1 MLDQVE
7 VFCPHCFANY
17 FVSPERIPE
26 DGVSTPCKKCGKS
39 FTMIKASGDPLK
51 DRASRQQGYVVIQ
64 PKKRRSPEEE
74 SNGYSSREVR
84 QEKSAASGL
93 FKTKGFKLGV
103 CAAGIVLVV
112 VLGVFYLWKYSVH
125 NQFEKSLRNTLAQ
138 ASNGRFEF
146 KLEDIK
152 FSVLRGLTREQGCL
166 YGLALSD
173 REARKILYYADKVY
187 FQIDPSKK
195 QFVTEPFTMRV
206 NVYNTKIIL
215 NGCVVEADG
224 TDGWHATLR
233 AKEANAELERTEM
246 LTGQGLEIKLG
257 FKGGDWNADPR
268 FVLGDAQLSLKVKLV
283 ASLSEKITN
292 DVDILFTLK
301 NALLPKQADGAQAG
315 AGKYSETMRTKWAES
330 KAVAS
335 IDRCSLNILG
345 SAVQLAGKLEF
356 HNPLDESDLDLSFR
370 AKDFS
375 RIMKF
380 LHRMNSETF
389 DKVVLMLVALDENKV
404 NVYAPSTDS
413 LDLNVS
419 YKTSKIKINEQE
431 VTPLTLPLSPGLGER
446 AG

>member
-152 FSVLRGLTREQGCL
+152 FSALGGLTREQGCL

-215 NGCVVEADG
+215 NGCVFEAAG
-224 TDGWHATLR
+224 SDGWHATFR
-233 AKEANAELERTEM
+233 TKEATAEVEGM
-246 LTGQGLEIKLG
+246 DVFTGQGLELTLG

-268 FVLGDAQLSLKVKLV
+268 FLLGDADLGLKVKQV
-283 ASLSEKITN
+283 ESLSASISKN
-292 DVDILFTLK
+292 VDILFTLK
-301 NALLPKQADGAQAG
+301 NGLFPKQSDGVKAG
-315 AGKYSETMRTKWAES
+315 PGNYSETFRTKWGES
-330 KAVAS
+330 GTVAS

-356 HNPLDESDLDLSFR
+356 RNPLDESDLDLSFR

-380 LHRMNSETF
+380 IHRMNSETF
-389 DKVVLMLVALDENKV
+389 DKIVLMLVALDDNKV

-431 VTPLTLPLSPGLGER
+431 LKPLISSARAELP
-446 AG
+446 